1 MWRVKQ
7 GVSEWEFSKP
17 FPVPF
22 TIFKSQD
29 FCFGAFLALWSIKL
43 WSPWM
48 LAPSPEWTRSRA
60 HWPGSGQSYLDKY
73 KCRGIFDSVP
83 VSVAKL
89 AVRPG
94 AQVQRKAAGPTLNL
108 RRRLSSGV
116 CRPQRRILS
125 LSFGG
130 RLARSK
136 DIIKAILTFFSS
148 WHSSLFFLLFWSGG
162 RREGRGEGL

>member
-1 MWRVKQ
+1 MWRVNQ
-7 GVSEWEFSKP
+7 RVSGSSP
-17 FPVPF
+17 NSSLFPA
-22 TIFKSQD
+22 TLYLSHKTLLW
-29 FCFGAFLALWSIKL
+29 CLLALRSTKL
-43 WSPWM
+43 WSPWT

-60 HWPGSGQSYLDKY
+60 HWPRSGQSYLDKY
-73 KCRGIFDSVP
+73 KCWGIFDSVP

-94 AQVQRKAAGPTLNL
+94 AEAQRKAAGPTLNL

-116 CRPQRRILS
+116 CRPQRRIWS

-130 RLARSK
+130 RRARSK

-148 WHSSLFFLLFWSGG
+148 WYSVFFCFVLVRG
-162 RREGRGEGL
+162 RREVMG

>member
-1 MWRVKQ
+1 MWRVNQK
-7 GVSEWEFSKP
+7 VSGSFRNSSLFHSLYLNHKTLLW
-17 FPVPF
+17 
-22 TIFKSQD
+22 
-29 FCFGAFLALWSIKL
+29 CLLALWSVKL
-43 WSPWM
+43 WSPWT

-60 HWPGSGQSYLDKY
+60 HWPGSGQRYLDKY

-83 VSVAKL
+83 VSVVKL

-94 AQVQRKAAGPTLNL
+94 AEAQWKAAGLTLNL

-130 RLARSK
+130 RRARSK

-148 WHSSLFFLLFWSGG
+148 WHSTLFFFVVLVGG
-162 RREGRGEGL
+162 RREGVGEGL